1 MERGRIGPTDYEW
14 TRGKEN
20 VFKIRKRFEEG
31 LKEKKRD
38 EREGEEMIKKE
49 NGRMGRRR
57 DEWEG

>member
-1 MERGRIGPTDYEW
+1 MKERR
-14 TRGKEN
+14 
-20 VFKIRKRFEEG
+20 RFEEG

-49 NGRMGRRR
+49 NGRMGMRR